1 MTSANMA
8 PLLSV
13 RDLRTAYRLQG
24 APRRT
29 LEAVRG
35 VSFDI
40 PEGGIVGLVGESGS
54 GKTSL
59 AHALLGLQRQCSGQ
73 VLLDGK
79 DLLRMK
85 ASGLR
90 AARRDIQAIFQ
101 DPLAS
106 LSPRRN
112 ILQSLLEPL
121 DHFGIGP
128 RKQRPDLARKALEAV
143 ELDPDLASR
152 YPHEISGGQRQR
164 AALARAVVTKPR
176 LIIADE
182 PVSSLDI
189 PMQARMI
196 GLFSRLREQTG
207 IAFLFISHDLSVVRK
222 LADSVVVMYLGRIL
236 ESGPARQVLGR
247 PAHPYTRSLL
257 NAIPSVDPEHAAPQ
271 ILAGEAPSP
280 LTPPPGCVFH
290 TRCEEALSD
299 CRLEEPGAR
308 SAGASEHCVKC
319 HLWNP

>member
-1 MTSANMA
+1 MTCAGDTA
-8 PLLSV
+8 LLSV
-13 RDLRTAYRLQG
+13 RDLRTSYRLQG

-29 LEAVRG
+29 LEAVHG
-35 VSFDI
+35 ASFDI
-40 PEGGIVGLVGESGS
+40 HAGGIVGLVGESGS

-73 VLLDGK
+73 ALFDGE

-85 ASGLR
+85 ASSLR
-90 AARRDIQAIFQ
+90 AVRRDVQAIFQ

-106 LSPRRN
+106 LSPRRS

-121 DHFGIGP
+121 DHFRIGP
-128 RKQRPDLARKALEAV
+128 CEQRPNRAREALEAV
-143 ELDPDLASR
+143 ELDPNLATR

-164 AALARAVVTKPR
+164 VALARAMVTKPR

-196 GLFSRLREQTG
+196 GLFRRLRDRTG
-207 IAFLFISHDLSVVRK
+207 VAILFISHDLSVVRR
-222 LADSVVVMYLGRIL
+222 LADSVLVMYLGHIL
-236 ESGPARQVLGR
+236 ETGPARQVFEQ
-247 PAHPYTRSLL
+247 PAHPYTQSLL
-257 NAIPSVDPEHAAPQ
+257 KAVPAADPAHASPE
-271 ILAGEAPSP
+271 ILAGETPSP

-290 TRCEEALSD
+290 TRCKEALPD
-299 CRLEEPGAR
+299 CRRIEPAIQE
-308 SAGASEHCVKC
+308 AGAPEHCTSC

>member
-1 MTSANMA
+1 MKSAHTA
-8 PLLSV
+8 PLLS
-13 RDLRTAYRLQG
+13 LRSLHTSYRLPG

-40 PEGGIVGLVGESGS
+40 HEGEITGLVGESGS

-59 AHALLGLQRQCSGQ
+59 AHTLLGLQRQCTGQ
-73 VLLDGK
+73 VLFDGK

-85 ASGLR
+85 AAGLR
-90 AARRDIQAIFQ
+90 AVRRDIQAVFQ

-106 LSPRRN
+106 LSPRRS

-121 DHFGIGP
+121 DHFAIGP
-128 RKQRPDLARKALEAV
+128 REQRPKRAREALEAV
-143 ELDPDLASR
+143 ELDPSLASR

-164 AALARAVVTKPR
+164 VALARAMVTKPR

-196 GLFSRLREQTG
+196 GLIRQLRDRTG
-207 IAFLFISHDLSVVRK
+207 VAFLFISHDLSVVRK
-222 LADSVVVMYLGRIL
+222 LADSVAVMYLGHIV
-236 ESGPARQVLGR
+236 ESGPVRLVLGR
-247 PAHPYTRSLL
+247 PAHPYSQSLL
-257 NAIPSVDPEHAAPQ
+257 NAVPSADPDHARPET
-271 ILAGEAPSP
+271 LEGEAPSP

-290 TRCEEALSD
+290 TRCKQALAD
-299 CRLEEPGAR
+299 CHVKEPR
-308 SAGASEHCVKC
+308 MQEAGAPEHCVRC

>member
-1 MTSANMA
+1 MTSANIT

-13 RDLRTAYRLQG
+13 RGLRTAYRLQG
-24 APRRT
+24 APRQT

-40 PEGGIVGLVGESGS
+40 PAGGIVGLVGESGS

-128 RKQRPDLARKALEAV
+128 REQRPELARAALETV

-164 AALARAVVTKPR
+164 AALARAMVTQPR
-176 LIIADE
+176 LIVADE

-196 GLFSRLREQTG
+196 RLFRQLRDRTG
-207 IAFLFISHDLSVVRK
+207 VAFLFISHDLSVVRK
-222 LADSVVVMYLGRIL
+222 LADSVAVMYLGHIL
-236 ESGPARQVLGR
+236 ECGPARQVFEQ

-257 NAIPSVDPEHAAPQ
+257 NAVPSVVPGHAPPE

-290 TRCEEALSD
+290 TRCREALPD
-299 CRLEEPGAR
+299 CRLTEPEEKA
-308 SAGASEHCVKC
+308 AGAPNHHVRC
-319 HLWNP
+319 HLWNS